1 MLRLCVCVC
10 VYSLSVCFDEKRT
23 AITDE
28 AQAPPAVLFHC
39 AVKVW
44 LPAIRHT
51 KATSLG
57 ATKQDFQDFITFNDP
72 TKNIKSNL
80 YRTSSSSNWIL
91 MSHYR
96 YVNYWTEVGAGTEE
110 LIQL

>member
-1 MLRLCVCVC
+1 MAKLTLMGSVKRRVFNVTSVCVC

-44 LPAIRHT
+44 WPSIRHT

-57 ATKQDFQDFITFNDP
+57 ATKQDFQDFLSPSMTQQKI
-72 TKNIKSNL
+72 
-80 YRTSSSSNWIL
+80 
-91 MSHYR
+91 
-96 YVNYWTEVGAGTEE
+96 
-110 LIQL
+110 